1 MKRSGYKTVIG
12 LLIVLA
18 LFILPVIVLGAD
30 VEKKFNKEFSTHGIE
45 LLKINNRYGDVKVE
59 NWNDSRVVIDV
70 VVTLEHPNQDK
81 AEKLL
86 SLIEIVFNE
95 NDNTIEA
102 RTEINSKFSL
112 KSGMGQNKK
121 FSIDYVVK
129 MPPDLNFNVTNR
141 YGSVRINELSGLVNI
156 KVKYGSLYV
165 DKLSRGN
172 EKPLNSV
179 LLEYGKGE
187 IVESGWTQLTLR
199 YVGKMLLGNA
209 QAILLDSRY
218 STTHIEKVGS
228 VVSDS
233 KYDHLVIESMNNLM
247 AEADYTKFEVESLS
261 GKLDIEANYGSV
273 NIQDIKKGFD
283 FIDIASR
290 YCSVKLDIED
300 DANYQ
305 LNIITRY
312 GGISF
317 DEEGADVIKR
327 IYDNNSKSIEA
338 VIGDKESNSTVKIKT
353 SYGSVKVY

>member
-12 LLIVLA
+12 LLIVQA
-18 LFILPVIVLGAD
+18 LFILPNTVLGAD
-30 VEKKFNKEFSTHGIE
+30 VEKKFNKEFSTQGIE

-70 VVTLEHPNQDK
+70 VVTLEHPNKDK

-86 SLIEIVFNE
+86 SLIEIVFIE

-102 RTEINSKFSL
+102 RTDINSKFSI
-112 KSGMGQNKK
+112 KGFGDNKR

-129 MPPDLNFNVTNR
+129 MPTDLNLNLSNR

-165 DKLSRGN
+165 DKLTRGK
-172 EKPLNSV
+172 EKPLNSII
-179 LLEYGKGE
+179 LEYAKGE
-187 IVESGWTQLTLR
+187 IVESGWTELTLR

-209 QAILLDSRY
+209 RALLLDSRY
-218 STTHIEKVGS
+218 STTQIEKAGS

-233 KYDHLVIESMNNLM
+233 KYDNLKVECMKNLV
-247 AEADYTKFEVESLS
+247 AEADYTKFDVDTLT
-261 GKLDIEANYGSV
+261 GKLNIEANYGSV
-273 NIQDIKKGFD
+273 TIQEIKRGFD
-283 FIDIASR
+283 FIDIVSR

-300 DANYQ
+300 DASYQ
-305 LNIITRY
+305 LNVITRY

-317 DEEGADVIKR
+317 DEERADIINR